1 VLAICCW
8 VRRTREILTFV
19 DGCGSSTISSCS
31 SSSSSSDVIGGG
43 GRGCDGGSVRG
54 SSDDGVDS

>member
-19 DGCGSSTISSCS
+19 GGCG
-31 SSSSSSDVIGGG
+31 SSSSDVIGGG
-43 GRGCDGGSVRG
+43 SRGGDGGGVRG
-54 SSDDGVDS
+54 GVVVA

>member
-1 VLAICCW
+1 MVLAICCW

-19 DGCGSSTISSCS
+19 DGCGSSTISS
-31 SSSSSSDVIGGG
+31 SSSSSDVIGGGG

>member
-19 DGCGSSTISSCS
+19 DGCGSSTISS
-31 SSSSSSDVIGGG
+31 SSSSSDVIGGGG